1 MRLLGI
7 DATLPW
13 NVPGYSDD
21 PSTWR
26 RHRQLRLDVWK
37 RLEQLATAQAQHKK
51 EHHEYHM
58 TSFLYHVY
66 YIYIICNIYIFS
78 ERCADCATQSKDPWS
93 FTRCFFNS
101 IIVCLSWKQLKH
113 EYAWIHWWSCSTWL
127 ALTAGS
133 SKDARSYNS
142 NGRFAAM
149 GREAWTWPLLSR
161 VLCFWQLL
169 GMMLSLF
176 DFISI
181 AQYLRTQSQ
190 DTLIRALLCA
200 NHRGSTTNEGKSERC
215 DSTNK

>member
-1 MRLLGI
+1 MIR
-7 DATLPW
+7 
-13 NVPGYSDD
+13 VPGVDTDSCAWMFGSDSSNW
-21 PSTWR
+21 PQHRPNTKRSTMNITW
-26 RHRQLRLDVWK
+26 
-37 RLEQLATAQAQHKK
+37 
-51 EHHEYHM
+51 HHFYIM
-58 TSFLYHVY
+58 FI
-66 YIYIICNIYIFS
+66 IYIICNIYIFS

-149 GREAWTWPLLSR
+149 GREAWTWPLPSR